1 MTYLIVPRIKTY
13 AGFFFY
19 VLLVKKDRTFL
30 VRVPVRSTS
39 IPPWAR
45 EVDGKAVAPG
55 ERPRAVEG
63 LPARGPVPLR
73 GGRGERR
80 EEK

>member
-1 MTYLIVPRIKTY
+1 MLV
-13 AGFFFY
+13 FFFY
-19 VLLVKKDRTFL
+19 VLLVKKDRSFL
-30 VRVPVRSTS
+30 ARVPIKSTS

-55 ERPRAVEG
+55 ERPGAVEG

-73 GGRGERR
+73 GEGREERR